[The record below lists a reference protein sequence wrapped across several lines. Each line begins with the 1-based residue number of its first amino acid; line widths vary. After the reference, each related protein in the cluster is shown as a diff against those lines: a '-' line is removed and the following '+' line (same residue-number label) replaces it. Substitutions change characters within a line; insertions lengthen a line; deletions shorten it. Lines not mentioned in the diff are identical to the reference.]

1 MAFSSGGGGVRSEIN
16 ITPLVDVV
24 LVLLIIFM
32 VATPILQMGL
42 DVEVP
47 PKVEITGAPPPSEQN
62 QLVITVKHDGIY
74 LNSNKMATPQDLANA
89 IGAQMR
95 GRATA
100 DKVVFINSED
110 QIPFDQAVVATASF
124 FSSRSSSSRKRSR
137 SSPPAS
143 ARSGCSILP
152 SPTVS
157 NAGSRSCSSPRDT
170 GSSRSSRTRTTARSK
185 PSAVSPS
192 PMRFSSS

>member
-1 MAFSSGGGGVRSEIN
+1 MSMGGGGGQGVRSEIN

-47 PKVEITGAPPPSEQN
+47 PKVEVTGAPPPSEQN
-62 QLVITVKHDGIY
+62 QLIITIKRDGIY
-74 LNSNKMATPQDLANA
+74 LNTQKVNTTQDLANM

-95 GRATA
+95 TRVPA

-110 QIPFDQAVVATASF
+110 QIPFDRAVEAMDAAHQGGAMKIGFLTDAP
-124 FSSRSSSSRKRSR
+124 K
-137 SSPPAS
+137 
-143 ARSGCSILP
+143 
-152 SPTVS
+152 
-157 NAGSRSCSSPRDT
+157 
-170 GSSRSSRTRTTARSK
+170 
-185 PSAVSPS
+185 
-192 PMRFSSS
+192 

>member
-1 MAFSSGGGGVRSEIN
+1 MAFSAGGSGVRSEIN

-47 PKVEITGAPPPSEQN
+47 PKVEIQGTPPPAEQN
-62 QLVITVKHDGIY
+62 QLVVTIKADGIY
-74 LNSNKMATPQDLANA
+74 LNTQKVNSPQELTNL

-95 GRATA
+95 GRVPA

-110 QIPFDQAVVATASF
+110 QMPFDRAVMAMDAAHQGGAMKIGFLTDAP
-124 FSSRSSSSRKRSR
+124 K
-137 SSPPAS
+137 
-143 ARSGCSILP
+143 
-152 SPTVS
+152 
-157 NAGSRSCSSPRDT
+157 
-170 GSSRSSRTRTTARSK
+170 
-185 PSAVSPS
+185 
-192 PMRFSSS
+192 

>member
-1 MAFSSGGGGVRSEIN
+1 MSMAASGGSGVRSEIN

-62 QLVITVKHDGIY
+62 QLVITVKSDGIY
-74 LNSNKMATPQDLANA
+74 LNTQKMNTPKDLANA

-95 GRATA
+95 GRAMA

-110 QIPFDQAVVATASF
+110 QIPFDRAVMAMDAAHEGGAAKIGFLTD
-124 FSSRSSSSRKRSR
+124 
-137 SSPPAS
+137 
-143 ARSGCSILP
+143 
-152 SPTVS
+152 
-157 NAGSRSCSSPRDT
+157 SPRQ
-170 GSSRSSRTRTTARSK
+170 
-185 PSAVSPS
+185 
-192 PMRFSSS
+192 

>member
-1 MAFSSGGGGVRSEIN
+1 MAMAASGGQGVRSEIN

-47 PKVEITGAPPPSEQN
+47 PKVEITGAPPPAEQN
-62 QLVITVKHDGIY
+62 QLVITVKRDGVY
-74 LNSNKMATPQDLANA
+74 LNTQKVSSPKELANL

-95 GRATA
+95 SRPPA

-110 QIPFDQAVVATASF
+110 QIAFDRAVEAMDAAHEGGAMKIGFLTDV
-124 FSSRSSSSRKRSR
+124 
-137 SSPPAS
+137 P
-143 ARSGCSILP
+143 
-152 SPTVS
+152 
-157 NAGSRSCSSPRDT
+157 
-170 GSSRSSRTRTTARSK
+170 K
-185 PSAVSPS
+185 P
-192 PMRFSSS
+192 

>member
-1 MAFSSGGGGVRSEIN
+1 MAMGGGGGAGVRSEIN

-47 PKVEITGAPPPSEQN
+47 PKVEVTTAPPPSEQN

-74 LNSNKMATPQDLANA
+74 LNTQKMNSPRDLANA

-95 GRATA
+95 GRPLA
-100 DKVVFINSED
+100 DKVVFINAED
-110 QIPFDQAVVATASF
+110 QIPFDRAVEAMDAAHQGGAVKIGFLTDA
-124 FSSRSSSSRKRSR
+124 
-137 SSPPAS
+137 
-143 ARSGCSILP
+143 
-152 SPTVS
+152 
-157 NAGSRSCSSPRDT
+157 PR
-170 GSSRSSRTRTTARSK
+170 
-185 PSAVSPS
+185 P
-192 PMRFSSS
+192 

>member
-1 MAFSSGGGGVRSEIN
+1 MAMGGGGGQGDRSEIN

-47 PKVEITGAPPPSEQN
+47 PKVEVATAPPPSQQN
-62 QLVITVKHDGIY
+62 QLVITIKHDGIY
-74 LNSNKMATPQDLANA
+74 LNTQKMNTSRDLANA

-95 GRATA
+95 GRPVA

-110 QIPFDQAVVATASF
+110 QMPFDRAVEAMDAAHEGGAVKIGFLTDA
-124 FSSRSSSSRKRSR
+124 
-137 SSPPAS
+137 P
-143 ARSGCSILP
+143 
-152 SPTVS
+152 
-157 NAGSRSCSSPRDT
+157 
-170 GSSRSSRTRTTARSK
+170 K
-185 PSAVSPS
+185 P
-192 PMRFSSS
+192 

>member
-1 MAFSSGGGGVRSEIN
+1 MAMAASGAHGVQSEIN

-47 PKVEITGAPPPSEQN
+47 PKVEITGAPPPAEQN
-62 QLVITVKHDGIY
+62 QLVITVKRDGIY
-74 LNSNKMATPQDLANA
+74 LNTQKVNTPKELANL

-95 GRATA
+95 GRPHA

-110 QIPFDQAVVATASF
+110 HMPFDRAVEAMDA
-124 FSSRSSSSRKRSR
+124 
-137 SSPPAS
+137 AHE
-143 ARSGCSILP
+143 G
-152 SPTVS
+152 
-157 NAGSRSCSSPRDT
+157 G
-170 GSSRSSRTRTTARSK
+170 
-185 PSAVSPS
+185 AVKIGFLTDVPKQ
-192 PMRFSSS
+192 

>member
-1 MAFSSGGGGVRSEIN
+1 MSMGGGGGQGVRSEIN

-62 QLVITVKHDGIY
+62 QLVITVKSDGTY
-74 LNSNKMATPQDLANA
+74 LNSQKMATPKDLANA
-89 IGAQMR
+89 IGGQMR
-95 GRATA
+95 SRPVA

-110 QIPFDQAVVATASF
+110 QLLFDQAVMAMDAAHEGGAMKIGFLTD
-124 FSSRSSSSRKRSR
+124 
-137 SSPPAS
+137 PPK
-143 ARSGCSILP
+143 
-152 SPTVS
+152 
-157 NAGSRSCSSPRDT
+157 D
-170 GSSRSSRTRTTARSK
+170 
-185 PSAVSPS
+185 
-192 PMRFSSS
+192 

>member
-1 MAFSSGGGGVRSEIN
+1 MSMGGSGGQGVRSEIN

-47 PKVEITGAPPPSEQN
+47 PKVEVATAPPPSEQN
-62 QLVITVKHDGIY
+62 QLVITVKSDGIY
-74 LNSNKMATPQDLANA
+74 LNTQKMNTTKDLANA

-95 GRATA
+95 GRALA

-110 QIPFDQAVVATASF
+110 QIPFDRAVLAMDAAHEGGAVKIGFLTDV
-124 FSSRSSSSRKRSR
+124 
-137 SSPPAS
+137 P
-143 ARSGCSILP
+143 
-152 SPTVS
+152 
-157 NAGSRSCSSPRDT
+157 
-170 GSSRSSRTRTTARSK
+170 K
-185 PSAVSPS
+185 P
-192 PMRFSSS
+192 